1 MRRIPRQIDK
11 IKGNYKKSL
20 ENFEQHSEKSY
31 KVRETP
37 NTETLLIAQTA
48 TEMIYRSLKSNRK
61 SNYSVKPSERVV

>member
-1 MRRIPRQIDK
+1 MDK

>member
-48 TEMIYRSLKSNRK
+48 TEMI
-61 SNYSVKPSERVV
+61 